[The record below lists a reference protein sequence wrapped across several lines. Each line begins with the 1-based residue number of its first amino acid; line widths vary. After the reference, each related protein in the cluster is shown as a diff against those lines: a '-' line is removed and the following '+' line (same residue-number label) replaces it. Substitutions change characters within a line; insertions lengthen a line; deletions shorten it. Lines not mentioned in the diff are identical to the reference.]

1 MLWMTV
7 AFGVGCLA
15 LGFSSRKAP
24 EFFFGMSVLTMIYL
38 TGVTIIDIH
47 SKLAPLLPRAESA
60 APAQQQ

>member
-1 MLWMTV
+1 MIWMTV

-38 TGVTIIDIH
+38 AGGTIIDIH
-47 SKLAPLLPRAESA
+47 SKLVPPPPPAESA
-60 APAQQQ
+60 APSQQQ